1 MQDRYVADEARVSIS
16 SLEAETIMKSTPVQT
31 VKSILGR
38 IGIEY
43 EDGLPKE
50 AYISALK
57 EEFCSEPKW
66 VLLMLPKVMLDFLT
80 EVWENSVIAMTE
92 ERWNYIEYL
101 KIFGFLAYQMGN
113 PVTDE
118 PNRLIVV
125 EEMKDNFYF
134 LLKSRKNRKLL
145 SVYDEWE
152 KIITGFMYYYGFIET
167 RTLYSLFLKVSK
179 KVISYEDFLLFI
191 KCRTS
196 LWPFGAILK
205 DTFEKNE
212 YFQYL
217 NVENPDMLLEYV
229 RQHENLPYKPIKL
242 EDLIYVSDASGIDNR
257 WRGVSELGNL
267 FIDKMG
273 LNYYRATVLV
283 RTLLIMIKNGS
294 SYEKLQEKVS
304 ILSFENAQIREEVQQ
319 AVRQIFEN
327 VPVFEYKGYS
337 RAEYKRLSYQKQLK
351 KRKNLFT
358 IIDGGKEQK
367 NLYSS
372 SRFFTT
378 SHVCE
383 HTGK

>member
-80 EVWENSVIAMTE
+80 EVWENSVIVMTE

-242 EDLIYVSDASGIDNR
+242 EDLIYVSDAAGIDNR

>member
-57 EEFCSEPKW
+57 EEFCSEPNGFSLCCQ
-66 VLLMLPKVMLDFLT
+66 VIDFFNRSLRT
-80 EVWENSVIAMTE
+80 IVIAMT
-92 ERWNYIEYL
+92 RNAGII

-242 EDLIYVSDASGIDNR
+242 EDLIYVSDAAGIDNR

-358 IIDGGKEQK
+358 IIDGGKE
-367 NLYSS
+367 
-372 SRFFTT
+372 
-378 SHVCE
+378 
-383 HTGK
+383 

>member
-1 MQDRYVADEARVSIS
+1 MQDRYVADETRVSIS

-134 LLKSRKNRKLL
+134 FKSSLVKAPGKISSIVFTIYSVGLLP
-145 SVYDEWE
+145 
-152 KIITGFMYYYGFIET
+152 KIIFI
-167 RTLYSLFLKVSK
+167 SLVANS
-179 KVISYEDFLLFI
+179 
-191 KCRTS
+191 
-196 LWPFGAILK
+196 
-205 DTFEKNE
+205 
-212 YFQYL
+212 
-217 NVENPDMLLEYV
+217 
-229 RQHENLPYKPIKL
+229 
-242 EDLIYVSDASGIDNR
+242 
-257 WRGVSELGNL
+257 
-267 FIDKMG
+267 
-273 LNYYRATVLV
+273 
-283 RTLLIMIKNGS
+283 
-294 SYEKLQEKVS
+294 
-304 ILSFENAQIREEVQQ
+304 
-319 AVRQIFEN
+319 
-327 VPVFEYKGYS
+327 
-337 RAEYKRLSYQKQLK
+337 
-351 KRKNLFT
+351 T
-358 IIDGGKEQK
+358 I
-367 NLYSS
+367 
-372 SRFFTT
+372 T
-378 SHVCE
+378 
-383 HTGK
+383 

>member
-134 LLKSRKNRKLL
+134 FKSSLVKAPG
-145 SVYDEWE
+145 
-152 KIITGFMYYYGFIET
+152 KI
-167 RTLYSLFLKVSK
+167 
-179 KVISYEDFLLFI
+179 
-191 KCRTS
+191 
-196 LWPFGAILK
+196 
-205 DTFEKNE
+205 
-212 YFQYL
+212 
-217 NVENPDMLLEYV
+217 
-229 RQHENLPYKPIKL
+229 
-242 EDLIYVSDASGIDNR
+242 
-257 WRGVSELGNL
+257 
-267 FIDKMG
+267 
-273 LNYYRATVLV
+273 
-283 RTLLIMIKNGS
+283 S
-294 SYEKLQEKVS
+294 SIV
-304 ILSFENAQIREEVQQ
+304 
-319 AVRQIFEN
+319 
-327 VPVFEYKGYS
+327 
-337 RAEYKRLSYQKQLK
+337 
-351 KRKNLFT
+351 FT
-358 IIDGGKEQK
+358 I
-367 NLYSS
+367 YSVGLLPKMIFIS
-372 SRFFTT
+372 LVANSTIT
-378 SHVCE
+378 
-383 HTGK
+383 

>member
-242 EDLIYVSDASGIDNR
+242 EDLIYVSDAAGIDNR

>member
-16 SLEAETIMKSTPVQT
+16 SLEAETIMKSTPVHT

-134 LLKSRKNRKLL
+134 FKSSLVKAPGKISSIVFTIYSVGLLP
-145 SVYDEWE
+145 
-152 KIITGFMYYYGFIET
+152 KIIFI
-167 RTLYSLFLKVSK
+167 SLVANS
-179 KVISYEDFLLFI
+179 
-191 KCRTS
+191 
-196 LWPFGAILK
+196 
-205 DTFEKNE
+205 
-212 YFQYL
+212 
-217 NVENPDMLLEYV
+217 
-229 RQHENLPYKPIKL
+229 
-242 EDLIYVSDASGIDNR
+242 
-257 WRGVSELGNL
+257 
-267 FIDKMG
+267 
-273 LNYYRATVLV
+273 
-283 RTLLIMIKNGS
+283 
-294 SYEKLQEKVS
+294 
-304 ILSFENAQIREEVQQ
+304 
-319 AVRQIFEN
+319 
-327 VPVFEYKGYS
+327 
-337 RAEYKRLSYQKQLK
+337 
-351 KRKNLFT
+351 T
-358 IIDGGKEQK
+358 I
-367 NLYSS
+367 
-372 SRFFTT
+372 T
-378 SHVCE
+378 
-383 HTGK
+383 